1 MERVEAK
8 IAAGAIRLGGCWRT
22 FGRLGGVLPLLV
34 VTGLVVYAPLAYI
47 VPRSLFSPRFT
58 LEHYTVIFQQAVY
71 LRVLG
76 NTLEMALLVT
86 AAALLAAYP
95 VAFWLTQV
103 PRRWLPAMVA
113 LILLPFW
120 TSILVR
126 MYAWIV
132 LLGRNGLVNRSLLAL
147 GLIDHPIPILFT
159 QSAVVIGTVH
169 VLLPFMI
176 IPIYSAMVGVDRRL
190 LQAAEGLG
198 ASRGQSF
205 WRVYLPLTLHGVLAG
220 SVLVFIQALGFF
232 ITPAILGG
240 GKVPTIAT
248 LIEQMIN
255 AFLDWELAAA
265 LVVVLLATA
274 LTIYLFGTR
283 VFRAPA

>member
-1 MERVEAK
+1 VEAEV
-8 IAAGAIRLGGCWRT
+8 AAGPAIWSARRRAAR
-22 FGRLGGVLPLLV
+22 RLGGVLPLLL
-34 VTGLVVYAPLAYI
+34 VTGLIVYAPLAYI
-47 VPRSLFSPRFT
+47 VPRSLFSPGFT
-58 LEHYTVIFQQAVY
+58 LQHYAQIVQKTIY
-71 LRVLG
+71 LRVLA
-76 NTLEMALLVT
+76 NTLEMAALVT
-86 AAALLAAYP
+86 VVALLAAYP
-95 VAFWLTQV
+95 VAFWLTRV
-103 PRRWLPAMVA
+103 PRRWLPPVVA

-132 LLGRNGLVNRSLLAL
+132 ILGRNGLVNRALLEL
-147 GLIDHPIPILFT
+147 HLIDRPIAILYT
-159 QSAVVIGTVH
+159 ATAVVIGTVH

-190 LQAAEGLG
+190 LQASEGLG
-198 ASRGQSF
+198 ASAAQTF
-205 WRVYLPLTLHGVLAG
+205 WRVYLPLTLPGVLAG

-240 GKVPTIAT
+240 GKFPTIAT

-274 LTIYLFGTR
+274 VTIYLLGSR
-283 VFRAPA
+283 AFRAHV